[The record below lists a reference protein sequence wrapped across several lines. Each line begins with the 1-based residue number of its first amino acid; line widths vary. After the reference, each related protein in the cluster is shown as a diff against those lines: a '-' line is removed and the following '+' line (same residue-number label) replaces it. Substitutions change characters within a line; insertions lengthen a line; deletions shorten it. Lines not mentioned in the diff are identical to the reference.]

1 MDHHH
6 PQRFTFQSS
15 MSNEIDEISHQI
27 TRIQLDQEM
36 KKRKDLI
43 ARRIILHNSI
53 AEIEKRRRL
62 QRASEQKA
70 FFLFNQRKKR
80 LDKAGR
86 LQRASEQKA
95 FFLFN
100 QRKKRLEKAYRLRRE
115 YLMKEIC
122 KPYLLFFWVEIR
134 LPYQGLTFVIHC
146 PGLFFQNKF

>member
-1 MDHHH
+1 LDHHH

-53 AEIEKRRRL
+53 AENEKRR
-62 QRASEQKA
+62 
-70 FFLFNQRKKR
+70 
-80 LDKAGR
+80 R

>member
-1 MDHHH
+1 
-6 PQRFTFQSS
+6 
-15 MSNEIDEISHQI
+15 
-27 TRIQLDQEM
+27 M

-53 AEIEKRRRL
+53 AENEKRRRL
-62 QRASEQKA
+62 QRASEKRA